1 MLINEEEFIKNAVE
15 KIKEEVK
22 DEKVIIAL
30 SGGVDSSVA
39 SVLAAEAIGDQ
50 LEAVFVDHGLLRKDE
65 AQQVEDTFKDRIK
78 NFKVIEAQDE
88 FIEALAGVRDPE
100 KKREII
106 GHKFIEVFEREA
118 KKSGATFLLQGT
130 IAPDWIESEGNIK
143 SHHNLTLPDGL
154 ELKIIEPLREIYKDE
169 VRAIG
174 SALGLPDEIVHRQP
188 FPGPGLA
195 VRVLGDVTHEK
206 LEICREANAIL
217 NKYVEEE
224 GLDKDLWQYF
234 VVLTDSKVTGV
245 KGDQRDFGYLVVIR
259 MVQSFDAMTANV
271 PDIPWPFLHKVSQEI
286 TAKVPEITHV
296 SLSLSNK
303 PPSTIEFE

>member
-1 MLINEEEFIKNAVE
+1 MMMDTKEFIEESIKN
-15 KIKEEVK
+15 IKEEVK

-39 SVLAAEAIGDQ
+39 SVLASEAIGDQ
-50 LEAVFVDHGLLRKDE
+50 LEAIFVDHGLLRKGE
-65 AQQVEDTFKDRIK
+65 AEQVEETFKDRL
-78 NFKVIEAQDE
+78 NFKLINAEDE
-88 FIEALAGVRDPE
+88 FIAALAGVRDPE

-118 KKSGATFLLQGT
+118 KKSGAKFLLQGT
-130 IAPDWIESEGNIK
+130 IAPDWIESEGKIK
-143 SHHNLTLPDGL
+143 SHHNVTLPDGL
-154 ELKIIEPLREIYKDE
+154 VLEIIEPLRELYKDE
-169 VRAIG
+169 VREVG
-174 SALGLPDEIVHRQP
+174 KELGLPDAIVHRQP

-195 VRVLGDVTHEK
+195 VRVLGDITKEK

-217 NKYVEEE
+217 NKHVEAE
-224 GLDKDLWQYF
+224 GLHKDLWQYF

-271 PDIPWPFLHKVSQEI
+271 PDIPWPF
-286 TAKVPEITHV
+286 
-296 SLSLSNK
+296 
-303 PPSTIEFE
+303 

>member
-1 MLINEEEFIKNAVE
+1 MMMDTAKFIEESIENIKD
-15 KIKEEVK
+15 EVK

-39 SVLAAEAIGDQ
+39 SVLASEAIGDQ
-50 LEAVFVDHGLLRKDE
+50 LEAIFVDHGLLRKDE
-65 AQQVEDTFKDRIK
+65 AKQVEDTFKDRL
-78 NFKVIEAQDE
+78 NFKLVDAQDE
-88 FIEALAGVRDPE
+88 FIEALSGIRDPE

-154 ELKIIEPLREIYKDE
+154 ELKIIEPLRELYKDE
-169 VRAIG
+169 VREVG
-174 SALGLPDEIVHRQP
+174 RSLDLPDAIVDRQP

-195 VRVLGDVTHEK
+195 VRVLGDVTAEK
-206 LEICREANAIL
+206 LRICREANAIL
-217 NKYVEEE
+217 NENVEAE

-271 PDIPWPFLHKVSQEI
+271 PDIPWPFLHKVSQQI
-286 TAKVPEITHV
+286 TANVPEITHV

>member
-1 MLINEEEFIKNAVE
+1 MMMDTEKFINESVE
-15 KIKEEVK
+15 QIKEEVK

-39 SVLAAEAIGDQ
+39 SVLASKAIGNQ
-50 LEAVFVDHGLLRKDE
+50 LEAIFVDHGLLRKDE
-65 AQQVEDTFKDRIK
+65 AKEVEETFKDRL
-78 NFKVIEAQDE
+78 NFKLIDAQDE
-88 FIEALAGVRDPE
+88 FVEALAGITDPE
-100 KKREII
+100 KKREVI

-118 KKSGATFLLQGT
+118 KKSGAKYLLQGT

-143 SHHNLTLPDGL
+143 SHHNLTLPEGL
-154 ELKIIEPLREIYKDE
+154 VLEIIEPLRELYKDE
-169 VRAIG
+169 VREIG
-174 SALGLPDEIVHRQP
+174 TALGLPDKIVHRQP

-195 VRVLGDVTHEK
+195 VRVLGDITKEK
-206 LEICREANAIL
+206 LRICREANAIL
-217 NKYVEEE
+217 TKYVEKE

-234 VVLTDSKVTGV
+234 VVLTNSKVTGV

-271 PDIPWPFLHKVSQEI
+271 PDIPWNFLHTVSQEI
-286 TAKVPEITHV
+286 TAEVPEITHV

>member
-1 MLINEEEFIKNAVE
+1 MMMDTAKFIEESIENIKD
-15 KIKEEVK
+15 EVK

-39 SVLAAEAIGDQ
+39 SVLASEAIGDQ
-50 LEAVFVDHGLLRKDE
+50 LEAIFVDHGLLRKDE
-65 AQQVEDTFKDRIK
+65 AKQVEDTFKDRL
-78 NFKVIEAQDE
+78 NFKLVDAQDE
-88 FIEALAGVRDPE
+88 FIEALSGVRDPE

-154 ELKIIEPLREIYKDE
+154 ELKIIEPLRELYKDE
-169 VRAIG
+169 VREVG
-174 SALGLPDEIVHRQP
+174 RSLNLPDAIVDRQP

-195 VRVLGDVTHEK
+195 VRVLGDVTAEK
-206 LEICREANAIL
+206 LRICREANAIL
-217 NKYVEEE
+217 NENVEAE

-271 PDIPWPFLHKVSQEI
+271 PDIPWPFLHKVSQQI
-286 TAKVPEITHV
+286 TANVPEITHV

>member
-1 MLINEEEFIKNAVE
+1 MMMNTDEFIK
-15 KIKEEVK
+15 KSIKDIKEEVQ

-39 SVLAAEAIGDQ
+39 SVLAGEAIGDQ

-65 AQQVEDTFKDRIK
+65 AKQVEETFKDRL
-78 NFKVIEAQDE
+78 NFKLVDAEEE
-88 FIEALAGVRDPE
+88 FLEALSGITDPE
-100 KKREII
+100 EKREII

-118 KKSGATFLLQGT
+118 KKSGAKYLLQGT
-130 IAPDWIESEGNIK
+130 IAPDWIESEGKIK

-154 ELKIIEPLREIYKDE
+154 VLKIIEPLRELYKDE
-169 VRAIG
+169 VRQVG
-174 SALGLPDEIVHRQP
+174 RSLDLPDTIVNRQP

-195 VRVLGDVTHEK
+195 VRVLGDITKEK
-206 LEICREANAIL
+206 LDICREANAIL
-217 NKYVEEE
+217 NKHVEER
-224 GLDKDLWQYF
+224 GLNKDLWQYF
-234 VVLTDSKVTGV
+234 VVLTNSKVTGV

-271 PDIPWPFLHKVSQEI
+271 PDLPWNFLHEVSQEI
-286 TAKVPEITHV
+286 TAQVPEITHV
-296 SLSLSNK
+296 TLSLSNK

>member
-1 MLINEEEFIKNAVE
+1 MMMDTAKFIEESIENIKD
-15 KIKEEVK
+15 EVK

-39 SVLAAEAIGDQ
+39 SVLASEAIGDQ
-50 LEAVFVDHGLLRKDE
+50 LEAIFVDHGLLRKDE
-65 AQQVEDTFKDRIK
+65 AKQVEDTFKDRL
-78 NFKVIEAQDE
+78 NFKLVDAQDE
-88 FIEALAGVRDPE
+88 FIEALSGIRDPE

-154 ELKIIEPLREIYKDE
+154 ELKIIEPLRELYKDE
-169 VRAIG
+169 VREVG
-174 SALGLPDEIVHRQP
+174 RSLDLPDAIVDRQP

-195 VRVLGDVTHEK
+195 VRVLGDVTAEK
-206 LEICREANAIL
+206 LRICREANAIL
-217 NKYVEEE
+217 NENVEAE

-271 PDIPWPFLHKVSQEI
+271 PDIPWPFLHKVSQQI
-286 TAKVPEITHV
+286 TANVPEITHI

>member
-1 MLINEEEFIKNAVE
+1 MMMDTTKFIEESIKN
-15 KIKEEVK
+15 IQDEVK

-39 SVLAAEAIGDQ
+39 SVLASEAIGDQ
-50 LEAVFVDHGLLRKDE
+50 LEAIFVDHGLLRKGE
-65 AQQVEDTFKDRIK
+65 SKEVEETFKDRL
-78 NFKVIEAQDE
+78 NFTLIDAQDE
-88 FIEALAGVRDPE
+88 FIDALEGITDPE

-118 KKSGATFLLQGT
+118 KKSGATYLLQGT

-154 ELKIIEPLREIYKDE
+154 ELKIIEPLRELYKDE
-169 VRAIG
+169 VREVG
-174 SALGLPDEIVHRQP
+174 TQLGLPDSIIHRQP

-195 VRVLGDVTHEK
+195 VRVLGNITREK
-206 LEICREANAIL
+206 LRICREANAIL
-217 NKYVEEE
+217 NEHVEAEN
-224 GLDKDLWQYF
+224 LDKDLWQYF

-271 PDIPWPFLHKVSQEI
+271 PDIPWSFLHKVSQEI

>member
-1 MLINEEEFIKNAVE
+1 MMMDTAKFIEESIENIKD
-15 KIKEEVK
+15 EVK

-39 SVLAAEAIGDQ
+39 SVLASEAIGDQ
-50 LEAVFVDHGLLRKDE
+50 LEAIFVDHGLLRKDE
-65 AQQVEDTFKDRIK
+65 AKQVEDTFKDRL
-78 NFKVIEAQDE
+78 NFKLVDAQDE
-88 FIEALAGVRDPE
+88 FIEALSGIRDPE

-154 ELKIIEPLREIYKDE
+154 ELKIIEPLRELYKDE
-169 VRAIG
+169 VREVG
-174 SALGLPDEIVHRQP
+174 RSLNLPDAIVDRQP

-195 VRVLGDVTHEK
+195 VRVLGDVTAEK
-206 LEICREANAIL
+206 LRICREANAIL
-217 NKYVEEE
+217 NENVEAE

-271 PDIPWPFLHKVSQEI
+271 PDIPWPFLHKVSQQI
-286 TAKVPEITHV
+286 TANVPEITHV

>member
-1 MLINEEEFIKNAVE
+1 M
-15 KIKEEVK
+15 
-22 DEKVIIAL
+22 
-30 SGGVDSSVA
+30 
-39 SVLAAEAIGDQ
+39 
-50 LEAVFVDHGLLRKDE
+50 
-65 AQQVEDTFKDRIK
+65 
-78 NFKVIEAQDE
+78 
-88 FIEALAGVRDPE
+88 
-100 KKREII
+100 
-106 GHKFIEVFEREA
+106 
-118 KKSGATFLLQGT
+118 GT
-130 IAPDWIESEGNIK
+130 
-143 SHHNLTLPDGL
+143 
-154 ELKIIEPLREIYKDE
+154 
-169 VRAIG
+169 
-174 SALGLPDEIVHRQP
+174 ALGLPDTIVHRQP

-195 VRVLGDVTHEK
+195 VRVLGDITKEK

-234 VVLTDSKVTGV
+234 VVLTNSKVTGV

-271 PDIPWPFLHKVSQEI
+271 PDLPWNFLHKVSQEI

>member
-1 MLINEEEFIKNAVE
+1 MMDTKEFIEESIKN
-15 KIKEEVK
+15 IKEEVK

-39 SVLAAEAIGDQ
+39 SVLASEAIGDQ
-50 LEAVFVDHGLLRKDE
+50 LEAIFVDHGLLRKGE
-65 AQQVEDTFKDRIK
+65 AEQVEETFKDRL
-78 NFKVIEAQDE
+78 NFKLINAEDE
-88 FIEALAGVRDPE
+88 FIAALAGVRDPE

-118 KKSGATFLLQGT
+118 KKSGAKFLLQGT
-130 IAPDWIESEGNIK
+130 IAPDWIESEGKIK
-143 SHHNLTLPDGL
+143 SHHNVTLPDGL
-154 ELKIIEPLREIYKDE
+154 VLEIIEPLRELYKDE
-169 VRAIG
+169 VREVG
-174 SALGLPDEIVHRQP
+174 KELGLPDAIVHRQP

-195 VRVLGDVTHEK
+195 VRVLGDITKEK

-217 NKYVEEE
+217 NKHVEAE
-224 GLDKDLWQYF
+224 GLHKDLWQYF

-271 PDIPWPFLHKVSQEI
+271 PDIPWPF
-286 TAKVPEITHV
+286 
-296 SLSLSNK
+296 
-303 PPSTIEFE
+303 

>member
-1 MLINEEEFIKNAVE
+1 MDTKKFIEESIQNIKD
-15 KIKEEVK
+15 EVK

-39 SVLAAEAIGDQ
+39 SALASEAIGKQ
-50 LEAVFVDHGLLRKDE
+50 LEAIFVDHGLLRKNE
-65 AQQVEDTFKDRIK
+65 ATEVEETFKDK
-78 NFKVIEAQDE
+78 LNFKLIDAADE
-88 FIEALAGVRDPE
+88 FVEALSGITDPE
-100 KKREII
+100 KKREVI

-118 KKSGATFLLQGT
+118 KKSGAKYLLQGT

-154 ELKIIEPLREIYKDE
+154 VHEIIEHLRELYKDE
-169 VRAIG
+169 VREVG
-174 SALGLPDEIVHRQP
+174 TELGLPDKIVHRQP

-195 VRVLGDVTHEK
+195 VRVLGEVTKEK
-206 LEICREANAIL
+206 LDICREANAIL
-217 NKYVEEE
+217 NEAVEKE
-224 GLDKDLWQYF
+224 GLDKDLWQHF
-234 VVLTDSKVTGV
+234 VVLTNSKVTGV

-271 PDIPWPFLHKVSQEI
+271 PDIPWDFLHNVSQEI

>member
-1 MLINEEEFIKNAVE
+1 MMMDTTKFIEESIKS
-15 KIKEEVK
+15 IKEEVK

-39 SVLAAEAIGDQ
+39 SILASKAIGNQ
-50 LEAVFVDHGLLRKDE
+50 LEAVFVDHGLLRKNE
-65 AQQVEDTFKDRIK
+65 AKEVEDTFKDRL
-78 NFKVIEAQDE
+78 NFKLVNAQDE
-88 FIEALAGVRDPE
+88 FIEALDGVTDTE

-118 KKSGATFLLQGT
+118 KKSGANYLLQGT
-130 IAPDWIESEGNIK
+130 IAPDWIESKGNIK
-143 SHHNLTLPDGL
+143 SHHNLTLPEGL
-154 ELKIIEPLREIYKDE
+154 VLKIIEPLRELYKDE
-169 VRAIG
+169 VREVG
-174 SALGLPDEIVHRQP
+174 TALELPDAIVHRQP

-195 VRVLGDVTHEK
+195 VRVLGNITKEK

-217 NKYVEEE
+217 TQHVENE

-286 TAKVPEITHV
+286 TANVPEITHV

>member
-174 SALGLPDEIVHRQP
+174 SALEIGR
-188 FPGPGLA
+188 A
-195 VRVLGDVTHEK
+195 
-206 LEICREANAIL
+206 
-217 NKYVEEE
+217 
-224 GLDKDLWQYF
+224 
-234 VVLTDSKVTGV
+234 
-245 KGDQRDFGYLVVIR
+245 
-259 MVQSFDAMTANV
+259 
-271 PDIPWPFLHKVSQEI
+271 
-286 TAKVPEITHV
+286 HV
-296 SLSLSNK
+296 
-303 PPSTIEFE
+303 

>member
-1 MLINEEEFIKNAVE
+1 MMMDTEKFIKESIEN
-15 KIKEEVK
+15 IKDEVK

-39 SVLAAEAIGDQ
+39 SVLASEAIGDQ
-50 LEAVFVDHGLLRKDE
+50 LEAIFVDHGLLRKDE
-65 AQQVEDTFKDRIK
+65 AKQVEDTFKDRL
-78 NFKVIEAQDE
+78 NFKLVDAQDE
-88 FIEALAGVRDPE
+88 FIEALSGVRDPE

-154 ELKIIEPLREIYKDE
+154 ELKIIEPLRELYKDE
-169 VRAIG
+169 VREVG
-174 SALGLPDEIVHRQP
+174 RSLNLPDAIVDRQP

-195 VRVLGDVTHEK
+195 VRVLGDVTAEK
-206 LEICREANAIL
+206 LRICREANAIL
-217 NKYVEEE
+217 NENVEAE

-271 PDIPWPFLHKVSQEI
+271 PDIPWPFLHKVSQQI
-286 TAKVPEITHV
+286 TANVPEITHV

>member
-1 MLINEEEFIKNAVE
+1 MMDTAKFIEESIENIKD
-15 KIKEEVK
+15 EVK

-39 SVLAAEAIGDQ
+39 SVLASEAIGDQ
-50 LEAVFVDHGLLRKDE
+50 LEAIFVDHGLLRKDE
-65 AQQVEDTFKDRIK
+65 AKQVEDTFKDRL
-78 NFKVIEAQDE
+78 NFKLVDAQDE
-88 FIEALAGVRDPE
+88 FIEALSGIRDPE

-154 ELKIIEPLREIYKDE
+154 ELKIIEPLRELYKDE
-169 VRAIG
+169 VREVG
-174 SALGLPDEIVHRQP
+174 RSLDLPDAIVDRQP

-195 VRVLGDVTHEK
+195 VRVLGDVTAEK
-206 LEICREANAIL
+206 LRICREANAIL
-217 NKYVEEE
+217 NENVEAE

-271 PDIPWPFLHKVSQEI
+271 PDIPWPFLHKVSQQI
-286 TAKVPEITHV
+286 TANVPEITHV

>member
-1 MLINEEEFIKNAVE
+1 MMMDTEEFIRKSIE
-15 KIKEEVK
+15 DIKEEVK
-22 DEKVIIAL
+22 DDKVIIAL

-39 SVLAAEAIGDQ
+39 SVLAGEAIGDQ

-65 AQQVEDTFKDRIK
+65 AKQVEETFKDRL
-78 NFKVIEAQDE
+78 NFKLVDAEDE
-88 FIEALAGVRDPE
+88 FLEALSGVTDPE
-100 KKREII
+100 KKREVI

-118 KKSGATFLLQGT
+118 KKSGAKYLLQGT
-130 IAPDWIESEGNIK
+130 IAPDWIESEGKIK

-154 ELKIIEPLREIYKDE
+154 VLEIIEPLRELYKDE
-169 VRAIG
+169 VRQVG
-174 SALGLPDEIVHRQP
+174 RSLDLPDAIVNRQP

-195 VRVLGDVTHEK
+195 VRVLGEVTKEK
-206 LEICREANAIL
+206 LDICREANAIL
-217 NKYVEEE
+217 NKHVEER

-234 VVLTDSKVTGV
+234 VVLTNSKVTGV

-271 PDIPWPFLHKVSQEI
+271 PDLPWDLLHEVSQEI
-286 TAKVPEITHV
+286 TAQVPEITHV

>member
-1 MLINEEEFIKNAVE
+1 MMMDTAKFIEESIENIKD
-15 KIKEEVK
+15 EVK

-39 SVLAAEAIGDQ
+39 SVLASEAIGDQ
-50 LEAVFVDHGLLRKDE
+50 LEAIFVDHGLLRKDE
-65 AQQVEDTFKDRIK
+65 AKQVEDTFKDRL
-78 NFKVIEAQDE
+78 NFKLVDAQDE
-88 FIEALAGVRDPE
+88 FIEALSGIRDPE

-154 ELKIIEPLREIYKDE
+154 ELKIIEPLRELYKDE
-169 VRAIG
+169 VREVG
-174 SALGLPDEIVHRQP
+174 RSLNLPDAIVDRQP

-195 VRVLGDVTHEK
+195 VRVLGDVTAEK
-206 LEICREANAIL
+206 LRICREANAIL
-217 NKYVEEE
+217 NENVEAE

-245 KGDQRDFGYLVVIR
+245 KGDQRDFGYLIVIR

-271 PDIPWPFLHKVSQEI
+271 PDIPWPFLHKVSQQI
-286 TAKVPEITHV
+286 TANVPEITHV